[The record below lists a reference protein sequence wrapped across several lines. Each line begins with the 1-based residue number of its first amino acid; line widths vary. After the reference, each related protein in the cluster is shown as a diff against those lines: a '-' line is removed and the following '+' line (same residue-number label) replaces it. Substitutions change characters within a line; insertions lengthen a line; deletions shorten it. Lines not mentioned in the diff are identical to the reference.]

1 LKSELHKRSVERLK
15 NQGDNIE
22 SKDIDKAVND
32 VLNSVIDKVSKRN
45 IEALGKVQFSAQINF
60 SADGGLRIGEIQD
73 IINIQPKEILNEE
86 PDHTNNQ
93 LESLLVRMRTTKQKQ
108 LLKSNFLD
116 LQETFILEGQTAF
129 NRKYNSIKGLG
140 RFTKTLLLATFKE
153 TQDRIK

>member
-1 LKSELHKRSVERLK
+1 MKSELHKRSVERLK

-93 LESLLVRMRTTKQKQ
+93 LESLCYL
-108 LLKSNFLD
+108 NH
-116 LQETFILEGQTAF
+116 LE
-129 NRKYNSIKGLG
+129 YH
-140 RFTKTLLLATFKE
+140 
-153 TQDRIK
+153 

>member
-1 LKSELHKRSVERLK
+1 MKSELHKRSVERLK
-15 NQGDNIE
+15 KQSNNIE
-22 SKDIDKAVND
+22 SKDTDKAVND

>member
-1 LKSELHKRSVERLK
+1 
-15 NQGDNIE
+15 
-22 SKDIDKAVND
+22 
-32 VLNSVIDKVSKRN
+32 
-45 IEALGKVQFSAQINF
+45 
-60 SADGGLRIGEIQD
+60 
-73 IINIQPKEILNEE
+73 
-86 PDHTNNQ
+86 
-93 LESLLVRMRTTKQKQ
+93 MRTTKQKQ

>member
-1 LKSELHKRSVERLK
+1 MKSELHKRSVERLK

>member
-1 LKSELHKRSVERLK
+1 MKSELHKRSVERLK

-129 NRKYNSIKGLG
+129 NRKYNSIMGLG

-153 TQDRIK
+153 TQDMIK

>member
-1 LKSELHKRSVERLK
+1 MKSELHKRSVERLK

-140 RFTKTLLLATFKE
+140 RSTKALLLVTFKE